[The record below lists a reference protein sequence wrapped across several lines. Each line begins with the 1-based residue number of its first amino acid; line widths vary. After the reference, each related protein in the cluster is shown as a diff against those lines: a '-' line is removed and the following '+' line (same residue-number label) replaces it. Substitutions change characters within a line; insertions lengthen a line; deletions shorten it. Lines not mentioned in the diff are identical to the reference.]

1 MVIDEKFAKYIL
13 SLQSIAKLERGLDE
27 NYDIPFRDKLEDA
40 FPNLKEKRESD
51 EFENWLWSDKILNL
65 PEIKTLVS
73 TIKHFTERNINLIK
87 SKHGLDLETTE
98 LNEDQIDQAQEFV
111 DVETQKQE
119 RRIKELDAKKER
131 YYNLFYDNIEIKKEY
146 KLLKTIKKLSG

>member
-1 MVIDEKFAKYIL
+1 MIIDEKFAKYIL
-13 SLQSIAKLERGLDE
+13 SLQSIAELERGLDE

-51 EFENWLWSDKILNL
+51 EFENWLRSDKIFNL

-73 TIKHFTERNINLIK
+73 RINYSTEDF
-87 SKHGLDLETTE
+87 SLE
-98 LNEDQIDQAQEFV
+98 
-111 DVETQKQE
+111 K
-119 RRIKELDAKKER
+119 RIKELDAKKEK
-131 YYNLFYDNIEIKKEY
+131 YYNLFYDNTEIKKEY

>member
-27 NYDIPFRDKLEDA
+27 NYDIPFRDKLEDT
-40 FPNLKEKRESD
+40 FPNLKEKREND
-51 EFENWLWSDKILNL
+51 EFENWLWTDKIFNL

-98 LNEDQIDQAQEFV
+98 VNEIIKDH

-131 YYNLFYDNIEIKKEY
+131 YYNLFYDNTEIKKEY